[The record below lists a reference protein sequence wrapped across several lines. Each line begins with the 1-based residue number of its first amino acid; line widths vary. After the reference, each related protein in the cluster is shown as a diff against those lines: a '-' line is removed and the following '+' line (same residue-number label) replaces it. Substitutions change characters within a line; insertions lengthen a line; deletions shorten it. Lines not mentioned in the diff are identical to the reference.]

1 MPRKGTRKCLAC
13 ERYVEQD
20 MACYI
25 DRFALSYGEGGG
37 LLCDTCY
44 GEDEVVASVHI
55 FEGGGD
61 QEYLGF
67 GHYRTV
73 WGNPE
78 VCDSIGA
85 AYGWT
90 FRYVRTD
97 GWRGYYDEVAPDG
110 WTRLDTDG
118 CILAFSDQAEDL
130 EEEDGRI
137 LKAAKALTL
146 TVARVAT
153 RTSNVCSMGYS
164 LYVEGTEEDAARL
177 LEEAKRAA

>member
-1 MPRKGTRKCLAC
+1 MPRKGTRKCVAC
-13 ERYVEQD
+13 ERYVEEEY
-20 MACYI
+20 ACYI
-25 DRFALSYGEGGG
+25 EEFALSYGEGGG

-44 GEDEVVASVHI
+44 GDDEIVASVHI

-67 GHYRTV
+67 GEYTTI

-78 VCDSIGA
+78 PCDHIDD

-110 WTRLDTDG
+110 WTRLGAYG
-118 CILAFSDQAEDL
+118 CILAFSDEDL
-130 EEEDGRI
+130 EEQDGRI

-146 TVARVAT
+146 TVARVTA

-177 LEEAKRAA
+177 LEEAKKAA